1 MKTIAATAQLLMAIV
16 YCCYAESTLPVF
28 VDKPLR
34 MVLEDEGATFR
45 LKCSDGS
52 NSTTTEWYRVDRI
65 DHKLRELKIE
75 HGRRVGEAMRF
86 AVKSNGT
93 LEVQNASVH
102 AEGSYY
108 CKLTNERGRSK
119 KWHFRIIIFVRPK
132 APTLYA
138 PARVEVAVGETTRVS
153 CRIATSSSDSAH
165 IRWKSDEREIHNYY
179 KRRGEPINVTDRR
192 LYAALATPDERVLVI
207 RNAEL
212 GDGGNYTCTANTLA
226 YRRHI
231 SQTTEVVII
240 ESEDHDVGEIARAKN
255 VQVARVNFRAGH

>member
-1 MKTIAATAQLLMAIV
+1 
-16 YCCYAESTLPVF
+16 
-28 VDKPLR
+28 

-119 KWHFRIIIFVRPK
+119 KWHFRIIIFGMHKKGVLSMDDILRVITVRPK

-240 ESEDHDVGEIARAKN
+240 ESEGKINSHLYSV
-255 VQVARVNFRAGH
+255 